1 MNPIG
6 GVPTR
11 FELLRLLGR
20 GSLGA
25 VYAAH
30 DQQLNRPVALK
41 LVSLR
46 SGAGHG
52 PSDAFESARS
62 RFESEARAAQRLHHP
77 DIVTTLAAGCDDTTG
92 WLAMELAP
100 GLPLARYTQASRL
113 LPEAVVLEATA
124 RLAGALAHAHRE
136 GVLHRDVKPANVLV
150 HWPSGSLKLLDFG
163 MARLADMDSTRT
175 GVLMGTPAYLAP
187 EVLAGQRADA
197 RSDLY
202 ALGVTLFELLC
213 GRPPHEASS
222 LGQWMQQAATMPAP
236 GLRSLRPELPLAL
249 DALLSRVLEREPKR
263 RPASADAL
271 AEELRQIHRQLAR
284 ASPGP

>member
-1 MNPIG
+1 MTPISG
-6 GVPTR
+6 APAR

-20 GSLGA
+20 GSIGA

-41 LVSLR
+41 LVGLR
-46 SGAGHG
+46 GGAGEG
-52 PSDAFESARS
+52 AYELARS
-62 RFESEARAAQRLHHP
+62 RFESETRAAMRLHHP
-77 DIVTTLAAGCDDTTG
+77 DIVQTLAAGCDETTG

-100 GLPLARYTQASRL
+100 GLPLSRYTQRSRL
-113 LPEAVVLEATA
+113 LPEAVVLDAVA
-124 RLAGALAHAHRE
+124 RLAEALDHAHRE

-163 MARLADMDSTRT
+163 VARLADTDSTRT

-213 GRPPHEASS
+213 GRPPHEAAS
-222 LGQWMQQAATMPAP
+222 LGQWMQQAATLPAP
-236 GLRSLRPELPLAL
+236 SLLTLRPELPLEL
-249 DALLSRVLEREPKR
+249 DALLSRLLERAPKK
-263 RPASADAL
+263 RPASADEL
-271 AEELRQIHRQLAR
+271 AEELRRIHRQLPR
-284 ASPGP
+284 AGPGS

>member
-1 MNPIG
+1 MIETSGAPA
-6 GVPTR
+6 R

-46 SGAGHG
+46 GGAGEG
-52 PSDAFESARS
+52 AYESARS
-62 RFESEARAAQRLHHP
+62 RFESETRAAQRLHHP
-77 DIVTTLAAGCDDTTG
+77 DIVSTLAAGCDGTTG

-100 GLPLARYTQASRL
+100 GLPLSRYTQAARL
-113 LPEAVVLEATA
+113 LPEAIVLEAAA
-124 RLAGALAHAHRE
+124 RMAAALGHAHRE

-222 LGQWMQQAATMPAP
+222 LGQWMQQAATVPAP
-236 GLRSLRPELPLAL
+236 SLRSLRPDLPAAL
-249 DALLSRVLEREPKR
+249 DALLSRLLERVPKR
-263 RPASADAL
+263 RPASADEL
-271 AEELRQIHRQLAR
+271 AEELRRIHRQLAQ
-284 ASPGP
+284 AAPGP